1 VIECP
6 ASGQPFYGQ
15 DAQYVTNP
23 MSFTVG
29 LDGFTVTDNVTG
41 LVWQREDDNS
51 PRTWGDAISYCEGLD
66 LGGHTDWRLPAVK
79 ELQSIVDYGR
89 HTPSIDALAFPET
102 DSDYWSSST
111 LAIGTDAA
119 WYISFYYGH
128 VFVNDKAA
136 TTYVRCVR
144 GESIALSFTD
154 NGDGT
159 VTDNVTE
166 LIWQRED
173 DNIGRSWESALAHC
187 EGLDLG
193 GHTDWRLPAVKEL
206 QSIVDYGRYSPSIDA
221 LVFPEA
227 ISDCWSS
234 STHAYSTRQAWDVDF
249 SYGHVGK
256 DDKSDA
262 NSVRCVR

>member
-89 HTPSIDALAFPET
+89 
-102 DSDYWSSST
+102 
-111 LAIGTDAA
+111 
-119 WYISFYYGH
+119 
-128 VFVNDKAA
+128 
-136 TTYVRCVR
+136 
-144 GESIALSFTD
+144 
-154 NGDGT
+154 
-159 VTDNVTE
+159 
-166 LIWQRED
+166 
-173 DNIGRSWESALAHC
+173 
-187 EGLDLG
+187 
-193 GHTDWRLPAVKEL
+193 
-206 QSIVDYGRYSPSIDA
+206 YSPSIDA